1 MEFANYEHFKVYKG
15 EKRMLEI
22 LEIKIIF
29 LYSVLNNISITMETY
44 VELCVGVVKLDV
56 QCDRRLLL
64 PLILIASAIGRLSY

>member
-44 VELCVGVVKLDV
+44 VEL
-56 QCDRRLLL
+56 
-64 PLILIASAIGRLSY
+64 

>member
-1 MEFANYEHFKVYKG
+1 
-15 EKRMLEI
+15 MLEI